1 MGKIKND
8 LIDEDDG
15 IDYSSDEELQ
25 EIYPK
30 KLSVDGY
37 PVNHYHNGEIPVY
50 EICDEEG
57 NTLEVAY
64 SSNELH
70 EMIRDLSSKNESDS

>member
-8 LIDEDDG
+8 LFDEDDG

-37 PVNHYHNGEIPVY
+37 PVNHYFR
-50 EICDEEG
+50 
-57 NTLEVAY
+57 
-64 SSNELH
+64 
-70 EMIRDLSSKNESDS
+70 EMKK